1 MAGRSVKALDIGIEW
16 LDPGEMRGDELRA
29 TWGRLEIRVEGE
41 PVTRVYDA
49 ASRSVREGIHVSLYP
64 LAEWLATHLWPLL
77 NEPFS
82 RARPQAKSYGKRHS
96 LRHAG
101 DGYLYPDLM
110 LIPLGEQVLLSWQGY
125 TPQTGGIEYL
135 GKGEYLT
142 AKKSLENDIAK
153 LLRDVCDRLVSVGI
167 EGTLLQEEWDEIQHV
182 MNSSD
187 ENSYCTAL
195 GVLGLD
201 PFDVD
206 KKIGD
211 AVIQL
216 NKSLP
221 SEVFRVAM
229 ESLGPENALNAVET
243 LEGLVDQA
251 RKTAVLLDWLPD
263 TDSLGRLKMHR
274 GEPPWWRGYE
284 LAHRV
289 RDFIGNPDDPIQD
302 EQLPRL
308 PSSIDMRSLESMEGI
323 AAAGDKKHV
332 GFVLKEGRP
341 ESQRFRLCRLIYHYM
356 TSGSANAW
364 AISNAATQQQRSGR
378 AFAAEFLAPHEV
390 LAAHVADKTPDND
403 LIDGLAAR
411 FRVSPMVIHHQL
423 ENHGIIS
430 SPHRSSMLP
439 SMIAAR

>member
-1 MAGRSVKALDIGIEW
+1 MKSLDIGIEW
-16 LDPGEMRGDELRA
+16 LDPGEMRGSELRA
-29 TWGRLEIRVEGE
+29 TWGRLEIRVGNE

-82 RARPQAKSYGKRHS
+82 RARPQAESYSQRHS

-110 LIPLGEQVLLSWQGY
+110 IIPLGDKVLLSWQGY
-125 TPQTGGIEYL
+125 KAATADIEYL
-135 GKGEYLT
+135 GEGECLVER
-142 AKKSLENDIAK
+142 ASLKRDIEK
-153 LLRDVCDRLVSVGI
+153 FLFDVCGRLTSLGI
-167 EGTLLQEEWDEIQHV
+167 EETLLQEEWAEIQRIA
-182 MNSSD
+182 NSSEED
-187 ENSYCTAL
+187 AYCTAL
-195 GVLGLD
+195 GTLGLD

-206 KKIGD
+206 EKVGD

-216 NKSLP
+216 NKNLP

-229 ESLGPENALNAVET
+229 ESLGPESTLDAVHT
-243 LEGLVDQA
+243 LEGLVDSA
-251 RKTAVLLDWLPD
+251 RKATISLDWLP
-263 TDSLGRLKMHR
+263 SSSELGRLKKHR

-289 RDFIGNPDDPIQD
+289 RDFIGNPDEPIQD
-302 EQLPRL
+302 EWLSYPPASTALP
-308 PSSIDMRSLESMEGI
+308 SLESLEGI
-323 AAAGDKKHV
+323 AAAGGKRKHV

-356 TSGSANAW
+356 TTGSANAW

-390 LAAHVADKTPDND
+390 LAAHAADKTPDDD
-403 LIDGLAAR
+403 LIDSLAAR

-423 ENHGIIS
+423 ENHGIIPGS
-430 SPHRSSMLP
+430 HRSSMLS
-439 SMIAAR
+439 SMIAVR